1 MSVFVDVY
9 SDSLATLSL
18 FTVESANNTSVL
30 AEAATAL
37 KEDDVLSLSVSGP
50 VKDPVPLTIA
60 YVSGLDGH
68 YTTVVTASP
77 SNSALLRFN
86 KQLMGSSW
94 KELSEHHAS
103 SFSVP
108 TRGMYWVT
116 ASVVP
121 DNFEVPIMVMTEN
134 SRHTRLLFRI
144 YRQSYVAVSR
154 SGAF

>member
-1 MSVFVDVY
+1 MSVFVNVY

-77 SNSALLRFN
+77 SNSALLHFN
-86 KQLMGSSW
+86 KQAADGQLLEGVIG
-94 KELSEHHAS
+94 APR
-103 SFSVP
+103 V
-108 TRGMYWVT
+108 
-116 ASVVP
+116 
-121 DNFEVPIMVMTEN
+121 
-134 SRHTRLLFRI
+134 RLL
-144 YRQSYVAVSR
+144 R
-154 SGAF
+154 SDKGHVLGDR